1 LIRYRLLACAS
12 FAAVAAFTAAS
23 AETKMTTTTTTP
35 KPAAHAGAPAVA
47 PLPASLASN
56 PAIAEWTG
64 PYGGV
69 PAFDKVKPSDFPAA
83 FDGALAM
90 YRADIKA
97 ITDNPAAPTF
107 ENTIVALERAGPAFN
122 RMAPIYGVWT
132 SNMND
137 EAMQAVDKVISPKFA
152 AASDEV
158 IQNGKLFRRVEAV
171 YNSPE
176 KAKLTPEQQR
186 LVWKTYQNFVRNG
199 AQLNA
204 EQKTRL
210 AAVNQELAKLYTTF
224 NQHLLADENTYIV
237 VDSESDL
244 GGVPASIVAGFKA
257 AADEKKLPGKW
268 VIANTRS
275 SVDPF
280 LTYSSNRALREQV
293 WKAFKSRGDNG
304 DANDNNA
311 TIAAIMPLR
320 AEKAHLLG
328 YKTYADWKLSNKM
341 AKTPAEAQKLMLTV
355 WKPAVARV
363 HQEVADMQ
371 AVADKEGANLK
382 IEPWD
387 YLYYQEKVRKARYD
401 LDQAQL
407 KPYFQLDKM
416 VEAAFWAAGELYG
429 LDFKEIT
436 GQVPVFTPGVRVW
449 EVTDGKGG
457 KVGLFYGDY
466 FARGTKQSGAWE
478 TAYRQQS
485 RYDGVILP
493 LVSNNNNFVKGAEG
507 EPILISLD
515 DAKTLFHEFGH
526 AVHEL
531 LSNVNYTSLSGT
543 NTATDFVEFPSQVN
557 EHRVMTR
564 EVLDKFA
571 RHYKTGEPMPQALI
585 DKVKNAETFNQ
596 GYATVEYL
604 AAAIVDMDM
613 HTIPDGKVD
622 PDAFEREDL
631 ARIGMPHEIAM
642 RHRVPQFGH
651 LFSGEGY
658 AAGYYSYLWSA
669 TMEADAWKAFTET
682 GDPWNPAVSA
692 KMKVMLSSGDTK
704 DQAQEYRDFRG
715 RDPDVNALLAQRGF
729 PTIAPAAGGN

>member
-1 LIRYRLLACAS
+1 LIRFRLLACAS
-12 FAAVAAFTAAS
+12 FAALAAFTAAS
-23 AETKMTTTTTTP
+23 AETKMTTPP
-35 KPAAHAGAPAVA
+35 KPAAAHPGAPAVA

-56 PAIAEWTG
+56 PAAAEWTG

-83 FDGALAM
+83 FDGTLAM

-97 ITDNPAAPTF
+97 ITDNPAPPTF
-107 ENTIVALERAGPAFN
+107 ENTIVALERAGPAFS
-122 RMAPIYGVWT
+122 RMAAIYGVWT

-152 AASDEV
+152 AANDEV
-158 IQNGKLFRRVEAV
+158 IQNEKLFKRVEAV
-171 YNSPE
+171 YDSPE
-176 KAKLTPEQQR
+176 KARLTPEQQR

-199 AQLNA
+199 AKLNA

-210 AAVNQELAKLYTTF
+210 AAVNQELAKLYTAF
-224 NQHLLADENTYIV
+224 SQHLLADENTYIV
-237 VDSESDL
+237 VDSEADL
-244 GGVPASIVAGFKA
+244 GGVPASVAAGFKT

-280 LTYSSNRALREQV
+280 LTYSSNRALRERV

-371 AVADKEGANLK
+371 AVADKEGANVK

-387 YLYYQEKVRKARYD
+387 YLYYEEKVRKAKYD
-401 LDQAQL
+401 LDQNEL
-407 KPYFQLDKM
+407 KPYFELDKM
-416 VEAAFWAAGELYG
+416 IEAAMWSATKMY
-429 LDFKEIT
+429 DIHFKEIT

-449 EVTDGKGG
+449 EVTDGKGK

-478 TAYRQQS
+478 NAYRQQS
-485 RYDGVILP
+485 RYDGEVLP

-507 EPILISLD
+507 QPILISLD

-531 LSNVNYTSLSGT
+531 LSNVTYTSLSGT

-585 DKVKNAETFNQ
+585 DKVKKAETFNQ
-596 GYATVEYL
+596 GYDTVEYL

-692 KMKVMLSSGDTK
+692 RMKVMLASGDTK